1 MPAERSKLHRHCAK
15 STFRGSFF
23 HWRPTMQEEPAV
35 IYVAV
40 NIGPICDLP
49 AREGLWTT
57 SASTRRCD
65 QKASPIFTS
74 LKATGHEFGSYRY
87 NSATKRLRF
96 WRGVAVVQRPAGA
109 VHEARESRLA
119 EELGKRWRF
128 FLTYAQ
134 FQTGPQSRLL
144 FFFRT

>member
-1 MPAERSKLHRHCAK
+1 LDRTVTILQQDVSG
-15 STFRGSFF
+15 FGVV
-23 HWRPTMQEEPAV
+23 EP
-35 IYVAV
+35 
-40 NIGPICDLP
+40 PP
-49 AREGLWTT
+49 
-57 SASTRRCD
+57 
-65 QKASPIFTS
+65 
-74 LKATGHEFGSYRY
+74 
-87 NSATKRLRF
+87 
-96 WRGVAVVQRPAGA
+96 GA